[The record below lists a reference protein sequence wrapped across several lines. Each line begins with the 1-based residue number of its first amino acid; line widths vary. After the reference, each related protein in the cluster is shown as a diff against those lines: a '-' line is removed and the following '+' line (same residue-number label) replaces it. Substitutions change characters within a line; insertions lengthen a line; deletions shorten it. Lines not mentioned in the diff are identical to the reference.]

1 MRLAVIAPVLLLTVA
16 LAAPSAA
23 QGSPTTTDSGPVAT
37 RHQLF
42 HKYILSTFWGPGEL
56 NATLA
61 AGFDQWRGKPPEWG
75 HSGEGYAK
83 RWVSEFAETA
93 VADTTKYAIARMLH
107 HDPSFTRCD
116 CTGFGPRLGHALSS
130 PFMARTRT
138 GRRVPSPATAAAIV
152 AGNVIPAATWYP
164 APRGTRDGLAHAGT
178 GILSKMAVDVFR
190 EFVRLHHN

>member
-1 MRLAVIAPVLLLTVA
+1 VQPRAILLLLFLTPA
-16 LAAPSAA
+16 FAAPCAA
-23 QGSPTTTDSGPVAT
+23 QGTHTTTDSGPVAT
-37 RHQLF
+37 KHELF
-42 HKYILSTFWGPGEL
+42 HKYILNTFWGPGEL

-75 HSGEGYAK
+75 DGSEGYAK

-93 VADTTKYAIARMLH
+93 VADTTKYAVARLLH

-116 CTGFGPRLGHALSS
+116 CTGVGPRLGHALSS
-130 PFMARTRT
+130 PFMARTHT

-152 AGNVIPAATWYP
+152 AGQVVPAATWYP
-164 APRGTRDGLAHAGT
+164 APHGTRDGFAHAGT

-190 EFVRLHHN
+190 EFVNLHHN